1 MVEAALRRAS
11 GASATSHT
19 PALTRLQAPQSQS
32 HESHSHASVS
42 APEPLS
48 RKPVRA
54 ALTGLQTTPSLEC
67 ILQPSERTSEIRGR
81 ETLKCIVPYKEVS
94 RHSSLC

>member
-1 MVEAALRRAS
+1 MN
-11 GASATSHT
+11 GCSATSHT

-32 HESHSHASVS
+32 HESRSHAFVS

-54 ALTGLQTTPSLEC
+54 ALTRSQTTLFPEC
-67 ILQPSERTSEIRGR
+67 ILQPSERTSGIRGVER
-81 ETLKCIVPYKEVS
+81 LFSVVTYKEVS
-94 RHSSLC
+94 RLPSLC